1 MSGRFRTRQIF
12 LAVLFLGLAAMA
24 ARNVSDPD
32 LWWHLKAGQYIIAHK
47 TIPHTDPFS
56 YTGAGQPW
64 VAHEWLSELFLY
76 GLYRTGGWAGLILV
90 FAAITAATFFL
101 LYLRCPETP
110 YVAAFGIVWG
120 TLAEA
125 PSWGVRP
132 QTLAWLLVSL
142 WLLIL
147 DRSQQNRRLLW
158 WTLPLMLLWV
168 NLHASYALGLAI
180 LAVFIIAEL
189 LEVSLGL
196 LAVPQA
202 RPHLQALA
210 LTFLL
215 NLILVPLNP
224 NGVRLYSYPI
234 ETLRSQ
240 TMQDYIA
247 EWFSPNLHSAEFWP
261 FLLLLLGTIAALAWI
276 SHAVRVHDVLLLLA
290 SAYAALFSTR
300 MIPFF
305 VLIAVPMVSRQAHCW
320 IVLGK
325 SGNTAWPATASGTK
339 PHRTRFL
346 PKLLFNTAM
355 AAAMIVFVC
364 LRVARVLEQQPLVE
378 QAHFPVGTVKFF
390 KMHPADGPI
399 FNHYDWGGYLI
410 WKLYPDTRVFIDGR
424 ADLYGEHLLRQF
436 ADTFRLKGDW
446 KQTLN
451 QWHVK
456 TVLVPRDSALAQA
469 LSREARWTISY
480 EDQQAVIFRDTGRV
494 FTSQNN
500 HIRSGTSPG
509 RPLIEHQGAPAR
521 GVRRYARNY
530 TLSGNL
536 QGIIVW
542 RFG

>member
-1 MSGRFRTRQIF
+1 
-12 LAVLFLGLAAMA
+12 MA

-32 LWWHLKAGQYIIAHK
+32 LWWHLKAGQYIIAHQ

-64 VAHEWLSELFLY
+64 VAHEWLAELFLC

-90 FAAITAATFFL
+90 FAAITTATFFL
-101 LYLRCPETP
+101 LYLRCAETP

-120 TLAEA
+120 TLAAA

-196 LAVPQA
+196 LALQQA

-210 LTFLL
+210 LTFLF

-224 NGVRLYSYPI
+224 NGVRLFSYPI
-234 ETLRSQ
+234 ETLRSRA
-240 TMQDYIA
+240 MQDYIV

-276 SHAVRVHDVLLLLA
+276 PHAVRVHNILLLVA
-290 SAYAALFSTR
+290 SAYAALVSTR

-305 VLIAVPMVSRQAHCW
+305 VLIAVPIVSRQAHCW
-320 IVLGK
+320 IVLRNYGH
-325 SGNTAWPATASGTK
+325 TALPAAASGPK
-339 PHRTRFL
+339 PHKTRFL

-364 LRVARVLEQQPLVE
+364 LRVAGVLEQQPLVE
-378 QAHFPVGTVKFF
+378 QAHFPAGAVKFF
-390 KMHPADGPI
+390 KAHPADGPI

-410 WKLYPDTRVFIDGR
+410 WKLYPDTPVFIDGR
-424 ADLYGEHLLRQF
+424 ADLYGEHLLSQF

-456 TVLVPRDSALAQA
+456 TVVVPADSALAQA
-469 LSREARWTISY
+469 LSRQAGWTISY
-480 EDQQAVIFRDTGRV
+480 EDRQAAIFTDTGRV
-494 FTSQNN
+494 VTSQTT
-500 HIRSGTSPG
+500 TSAQEPALKG
-509 RPLIEHQGAPAR
+509 HSSNTPAPAR
-521 GVRRYARNY
+521 GARRDARNY

-536 QGIIVW
+536 QGIIVY
-542 RFG
+542 RFGYFPRS

>member
-1 MSGRFRTRQIF
+1 MRGLVRTRQVF

-24 ARNVSDPD
+24 AQSVSDPD

-47 TIPHTDPFS
+47 TIPQTDPFS
-56 YTGAGQPW
+56 YTGAGEPW

-90 FAAITAATFFL
+90 FAVITAATFFL
-101 LYLRCPETP
+101 LYLRCAETP
-110 YVAAFGIVWG
+110 YLAAFGTVWG
-120 TLAEA
+120 ALAEA

-158 WTLPLMLLWV
+158 WTLPIMLLWV

-180 LAVFIIAEL
+180 LAVCMIAEL
-189 LEVSLGL
+189 LEVWLGL
-196 LAVPQA
+196 LAVQQA

-210 LTFLL
+210 LTFLF

-224 NGVRLYSYPI
+224 NGVRLYWYPI
-234 ETLRSQ
+234 ETLRSPA
-240 TMQDYIA
+240 MQDYIA
-247 EWFSPNLHSAEFWP
+247 EWFSPNFHSAGFWP
-261 FLLLLLGTIAALAWI
+261 FLLLLLATIAALAWI
-276 SHAVRVHDVLLLLA
+276 PHALRLHNVLLLVA

-305 VLIAVPMVSRQAHCW
+305 VLVAVPIVSRQAHGW
-320 IVLGK
+320 IVLRK
-325 SGNTAWPATASGTK
+325 SGNSAWQGTSSAT
-339 PHRTRFL
+339 PRTRFL

-378 QAHFPVGTVKFF
+378 QAYFPAGAVKFF

-424 ADLYGEHLLRQF
+424 ADLYGEHLLQQF

-456 TVLVPRDSALAQA
+456 TVVVPADSALAQA
-469 LSREARWTISY
+469 LGREARWTIRY
-480 EDQQAVIFRDTGRV
+480 EDRQAAIFTEIGRV
-494 FTSQNN
+494 STSQTTT
-500 HIRSGTSPG
+500 SGEEPALKGHSSNTK
-509 RPLIEHQGAPAR
+509 APAR
-521 GVRRYARNY
+521 SDRGHARNY
-530 TLSGNL
+530 PLSGNL
-536 QGIIVW
+536 QGIIVY